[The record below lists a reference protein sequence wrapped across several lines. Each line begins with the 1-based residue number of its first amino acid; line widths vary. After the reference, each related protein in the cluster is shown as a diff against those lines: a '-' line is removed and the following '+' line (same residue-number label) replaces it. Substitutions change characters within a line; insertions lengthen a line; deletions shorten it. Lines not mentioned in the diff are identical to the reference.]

1 MAIYKR
7 YKGKRLKRSDADW
20 DKGTWWIEFSLRG
33 EYVHKSV
40 PGARTQAQ
48 AQRARVNSEK
58 QSTIGNMIRERN
70 SSLSL
75 SMKISYHG
83 REQTSAVTARM
94 NSALLRSRLSL
105 VRSICGTS
113 SQ

>member
-7 YKGKRLKRSDADW
+7 YKGRRLKRSEADW

-33 EYVHKSV
+33 EYVHQSV
-40 PGARTQAQ
+40 PGARTQDQ
-48 AQRARVNSEK
+48 AQRAENQLREAIM
-58 QSTIGNMIRERN
+58 IGNMIRERN

-83 REQTSAVTARM
+83 REQTSAVTGRM
-94 NSALLRSRLSL
+94 ISALLRSRPSL
-105 VRSICGTS
+105 VRSICGT
-113 SQ
+113 

>member
-7 YKGKRLKRSDADW
+7 YKGRRLKRSDADW

-33 EYVHKSV
+33 EYIHQSV
-40 PGARTQAQ
+40 PARELKLKQNEH
-48 AQRARVNSEK
+48 RVNSEK
-58 QSTIGNMIRERN
+58 QSTIGNTIQERN

-83 REQTSAVTARM
+83 REQTNAVTARM

-105 VRSICGTS
+105 VRSICETS

>member
-7 YKGKRLKRSDADW
+7 YKGRRLKRSDAI
-20 DKGTWWIEFSLRG
+20 GTKEPGGLNLVCEVNMSINRFPARELRLKRN
-33 EYVHKSV
+33 E
-40 PGARTQAQ
+40 PRT
-48 AQRARVNSEK
+48 NSEK
-58 QSTIGNMIRERN
+58 QSMNGNMIREKN
-70 SSLSL
+70 SSLNL

-83 REQTSAVTARM
+83 RERTSAVTARM

>member
-7 YKGKRLKRSDADW
+7 YKEEDSSARMLIGTKEPGGLNSVCVVSMSINQFPARGLRVRLN
-20 DKGTWWIEFSLRG
+20 EL
-33 EYVHKSV
+33 
-40 PGARTQAQ
+40 
-48 AQRARVNSEK
+48 RVNSEK
-58 QSTIGNMIRERN
+58 QSMIGNMIRERN

-83 REQTSAVTARM
+83 REQTSEVTARM
-94 NSALLRSRLSL
+94 NSALLRLRLSW